1 MSMERVLLGAV
12 IGIGAVAAAPFTGGG
27 SILGAATLAGS
38 LSGVGTGI
46 AAATAGFL
54 GVAVVDN
61 MGETEALDAYS
72 EGYKD
77 AKKKYAKRQSSD
89 DETQIYTENYDDE
102 PKISFE
108 DSINQLKKHHPQI
121 RTRKSAAKVFMM
133 IFENGYWDEDNL
145 VTRIKSEETFDCCKE
160 LAEKYCGIRNLQY
173 KDGILI
179 GGEIDETC
187 PVTPKFTLDEEPC
200 PTAKELARRYP
211 ELKVLLA

>member
-1 MSMERVLLGAV
+1 MSMGRALLGAA

-38 LSGVGTGI
+38 LSGVGTGL

-54 GVAVVDN
+54 GAAVVDN
-61 MGETEALDAYS
+61 MGEIETLDAYS

-77 AKKKYAKRQSSD
+77 AKKKYVKRQSSD
-89 DETQIYTENYDDE
+89 DETQIYTENYDNE
-102 PKISFE
+102 PTISFE
-108 DSINQLKKHHPQI
+108 ESNLQASY
-121 RTRKSAAKVFMM
+121 RRAAAKVFMM
-133 IFENGYWDEDNL
+133 IFENGYWDEDDP

-173 KDGILI
+173 KDGILC